1 MIKIGLIVSKGS
13 KKPNRWVDKKAHKE
27 FVKELFRIKEENKL

>member
-1 MIKIGLIVSKGS
+1 MIKIGLVVHKGS
-13 KKPNRWVDKKAHKE
+13 KKPNKWVNKKAHKS